1 MPNLAEM
8 VKPLRDPVLFSCSN
22 LLIAK
27 AIEHSTCV
35 IEKLWIRFAV
45 DEYIIDVDIAYFV
58 DHAVKDLVLHSA
70 LKVRSGPSQSHGN
83 PVPLV

>member
-1 MPNLAEM
+1 VNE
-8 VKPLRDPVLFSCSN
+8 VPVADTQFSFRGVDSN

-45 DEYIIDVDIAYFV
+45 DKYLVDLDLAYFV
-58 DHAVKDLVLHSA
+58 DEAVKDLILQTA
-70 LKVRSGPSQSHGN
+70 LKLRASSFQSHGN
-83 PVPLV
+83 SVPLL